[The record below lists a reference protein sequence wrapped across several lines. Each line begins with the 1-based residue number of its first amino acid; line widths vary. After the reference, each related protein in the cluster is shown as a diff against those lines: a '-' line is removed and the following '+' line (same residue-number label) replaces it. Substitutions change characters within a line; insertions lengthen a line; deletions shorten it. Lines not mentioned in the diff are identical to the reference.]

1 MARITRADGGAY
13 RATVTVEWSD
23 GQATT
28 YYFGPY
34 DAEPTAAAVVTRK
47 TNPRYFGDYTRWN
60 PPEPKPVRA
69 TGHVE
74 QATAWARVEPKTTRG
89 TRER

>member
-1 MARITRADGGAY
+1 MARRTTEDGGAY
-13 RATVTVEWSD
+13 RAVVTVEWTD
-23 GQATT
+23 GQTT
-28 YYFGPY
+28 THIFGPY
-34 DAEPTAAAVVTRK
+34 DAEATATAVKTRK
-47 TNPRYFGDYTRWN
+47 TNPRYFGDFTRWN

-69 TGHVE
+69 FGHIE